1 MIQELVNYSE
11 WLKKDFPDLFEGSV
25 TEGLHI
31 LINLDDNGCVV
42 EDSYKSEVF
51 EKGLIPSRFLND
63 VKKREIISNAL
74 GNNKGIADKVIFSN
88 NPYAIFFKLYFTKAK
103 KEKMLNVEEY
113 KEFVEKYRK
122 TEKSFENI
130 KEEFFKKF
138 INHRLEIAF
147 MGNNKENKS
156 IDTYYKRIE
165 KKYFKIDEKSIEKQY
180 VENTKKY
187 VKNKLKQAI
196 LDDDN
201 FRKMF
206 LFEKDKEKKKEIE
219 FKSTFFDKQ
228 IRVNFNIPVEILQKA
243 SNRYFSENIFN
254 VAKFNQTIK
263 SNEFGLSNFYNKAAE
278 DKKLFNLHKTAFYK
292 PNNLIERN
300 WGILLNEFLNAS
312 KFLPKVLPV
321 FIDKD
326 ELNARVIK
334 IFKSDYKIGYKE
346 IISNIANNYEDD
358 LQNYYLLNFW
368 EKEIKDLDFVSSFN
382 FKQKIPWSNP
392 VIALF
397 FEVNKKSVFYS
408 NITNVFN
415 IEEVVN
421 KHFFYKKLSYFGNIK
436 KTETTPNF
444 LINNFHKYN
453 KLLYDAFYKSRLHLI
468 TANIFKDIC
477 MPVIRHEISHDELNN
492 KGYSK
497 HEYKIKEK
505 LLIYIHLNKLF
516 DKNNINFGGIDM
528 PSELPRYYDNLLSL
542 LRGEVDYYQSDE
554 DFAFGTGQLIRYLL
568 EQSESGNKNHSMFE
582 PFLQKLGNFNVFI
595 TQINRSLKTYSHK
608 IKMNYDTFDTM
619 MSNSTSYKLDADK
632 SLKELETILVSGYF
646 ANSAIWQII
655 EERKKEQKRK
665 QIEEKNNEGEKNE

>member
-31 LINLDDNGCVV
+31 LIDLDDNGCVV

-51 EKGLIPSRFLND
+51 EKGSIPSKFLND

-74 GNNKGIADKVIFSN
+74 GNNKGIVDKVIFSN

-122 TEKSFENI
+122 TEKYFEDI

-147 MGNNKENKS
+147 WSNKS
-156 IDTYYKRIE
+156 IKTYYKRIE
-165 KKYFKIDEKSIEKQY
+165 KKYFGIEEKSIEKQY
-180 VENTKKY
+180 FENTEKY

-196 LDDDN
+196 LNDDN

-206 LFEKDKEKKKEIE
+206 LFEKDKKEIE
-219 FKSTFFDKQ
+219 FKSKFFDKQ
-228 IRVNFNIPVEILQKA
+228 IRINFNIPVEILQKA
-243 SNRYFSENIFN
+243 SNRYFSKNIFN
-254 VAKFNQTIK
+254 VPKFNQTIND
-263 SNEFGLSNFYNKAAE
+263 NEFGLSNFYNKAAE
-278 DKKLFNLHKTAFYK
+278 DKKIFNLHKTAFYK
-292 PNNLIERN
+292 PNNLIKRN

-326 ELNARVIK
+326 ELNVRVIK

-382 FKQKIPWSNP
+382 FKQKIPWSNSA
-392 VIALF
+392 IELF
-397 FEVNKKSVFYS
+397 VKVNKKSVFYS
-408 NITNVFN
+408 DITNIFN
-415 IEEVVN
+415 IEEVIN
-421 KHFFYKKLSYFGNIK
+421 EYFFNYKLSYFGSIK
-436 KTETTPNF
+436 KTETIPNF

-477 MPVIRHEISHDELNN
+477 VPVIRYEIFHDETNS

-497 HEYKIKEK
+497 NEFRIKEK
-505 LLIYIHLNKLF
+505 LLIYIHLNKFF

-528 PSELPRYYDNLLSL
+528 PSELPKYYDNLLTL
-542 LRGEVDYYQSDE
+542 LRGEIDYYQSDE

-582 PFLQKLGNFNVFI
+582 PFLQKVGNFEVFI
-595 TQINRSLKTYSHK
+595 TQINRALKTYGHK
-608 IKMNYDTFDTM
+608 IKMSYDTFDKM
-619 MSNSTSYKLDADK
+619 MSNSTGYKLEGDK
-632 SLKELETILVSGYF
+632 TLKDLETILISGYF
-646 ANSAIWQII
+646 AKSAIWHII
-655 EERKKEQKRK
+655 EERKANKKT
-665 QIEEKNNEGEKNE
+665 NNE

>member
-11 WLKKDFPDLFEGSV
+11 WLKKDFSDLFEGSV

-31 LINLDDNGCVV
+31 LIDMDDNGSVG
-42 EDSYKSEVF
+42 DTYRSEVF
-51 EKGLIPSRFLND
+51 EKGSIPSKFLNNI
-63 VKKREIISNAL
+63 KKREVISNAL

-88 NPYAIFFKLYFTKAK
+88 NPYAIFFKLYFTKSNAE
-103 KEKMLNVEEY
+103 EKMLNK
-113 KEFVEKYRK
+113 KEHENFVEKTQKKYKNSELTFDEIK
-122 TEKSFENI
+122 TQLFR
-130 KEEFFKKF
+130 KF
-138 INHRLEIAF
+138 INPRLEIAF
-147 MGNNKENKS
+147 FGNNQEKKTIE
-156 IDTYYKRIE
+156 TYYLKIKNEYFEIEEDSIE
-165 KKYFKIDEKSIEKQY
+165 KKYFENIETYVLKYLMRKIQDDSNFSKMFIIEKNIDTQ
-180 VENTKKY
+180 
-187 VKNKLKQAI
+187 
-196 LDDDN
+196 
-201 FRKMF
+201 
-206 LFEKDKEKKKEIE
+206 KEIFFE
-219 FKSTFFDKQ
+219 TKFFDKQ
-228 IRVNFNIPVEILQKA
+228 IKANFNVPFEILQNA
-243 SNRYFSENIFN
+243 SNRYFSQNIFN
-254 VAKFNQTIK
+254 VAKFNRTVNE
-263 SNEFGLSNFYNKAAE
+263 NEFGLSNFYNKAAE

-292 PNNLIERN
+292 PNNLIKRN

-392 VIALF
+392 AIALF
-397 FEVNKKSVFYS
+397 FEVNKKSIFYS
-408 NITNVFN
+408 NITNIFN

-421 KHFFYKKLSYFGNIK
+421 EHFFYNKLSYFGNIK
-436 KTETTPNF
+436 KTETIPNF

-477 MPVIRHEISHDELNN
+477 MPVIRHKISHDELNN

-497 HEYKIKEK
+497 NEYKIKEK
-505 LLIYIHLNKLF
+505 LLIYIHLNKFF

-595 TQINRSLKTYSHK
+595 TQINRALKTYSHK
-608 IKMNYDTFDTM
+608 IKMNYDTFDKM
-619 MSNSTSYKLDADK
+619 ISNSTSYKLEADN
-632 SLKELETILVSGYF
+632 SLKELETILISGYF
-646 ANSAIWQII
+646 AKSVISQILK
-655 EERKKEQKRK
+655 ERNEKKIMK
-665 QIEEKNNEGEKNE
+665 EKKNE